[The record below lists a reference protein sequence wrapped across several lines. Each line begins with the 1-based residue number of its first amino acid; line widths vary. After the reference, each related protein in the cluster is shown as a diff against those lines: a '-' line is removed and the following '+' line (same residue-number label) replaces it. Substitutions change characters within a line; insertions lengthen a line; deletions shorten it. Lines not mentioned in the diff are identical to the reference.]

1 MDEKEIMEICKEVDS
16 LLADYLADSI
26 INKTSYDVLEARHG
40 IVPSSRRNF
49 YRRRGKVLQ
58 IMQSRKEN

>member
-40 IVPSSRRNF
+40 IVPISRRNF